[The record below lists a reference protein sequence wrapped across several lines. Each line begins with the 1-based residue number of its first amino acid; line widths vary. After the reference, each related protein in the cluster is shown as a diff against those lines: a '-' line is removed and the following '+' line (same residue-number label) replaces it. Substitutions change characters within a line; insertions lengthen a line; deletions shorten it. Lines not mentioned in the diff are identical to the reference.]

1 MSKKILF
8 LGAGKMGSA
17 ILRGLLGSGYDRN
30 SIAFVEP
37 HKETRESLLAET
49 KLQCFEDRI
58 EGILWADVILLAIK
72 PQIWKTLSAEIEEE
86 LGKLA
91 PKTFISIMAG
101 INLAQLG
108 AHLPQAQIVRTM
120 PNLPLTIGKGAVGY
134 CLRTES
140 ADLHGLI
147 QTIFA
152 PIGLTTCISES
163 QMDALTGLSGS
174 GPAFVFQ
181 VIEGMVQGGVLCG
194 LARGQAEDLAYQ
206 TLIGSIELWRQSGKN
221 PGALSAEVCS
231 PGGTT
236 IAGVQVLED
245 RALRG
250 TLMQAIQAA
259 ARRSAELG

>member
-1 MSKKILF
+1 MQEKILF

-17 ILRGLLGSGYDRN
+17 ILRGLLNSGISKTQI
-30 SIAFVEP
+30 SIVEP
-37 HKETRESLLAET
+37 HAPTREQILAET
-49 KLQCFEDRI
+49 GVGCFEDRV
-58 EGILWADVILLAIK
+58 EGILWADVIVLAIK
-72 PQIWKTLSAEIEEE
+72 PQIWKSLSLEIRSE
-86 LGKLA
+86 LAKVA
-91 PKTFISIMAG
+91 PKVFISIMAG

-108 AHLPQAQIVRTM
+108 ENLPQAQIVRTM

-134 CLRTES
+134 CLRNESTE
-140 ADLHGLI
+140 LHHLV
-147 QTIFA
+147 QAIFA
-152 PIGLTTCISES
+152 PIGLTTAIAES

-181 VIEGMVQGGVLCG
+181 IIEGMVQGGVLCG
-194 LARGQAEDLAYQ
+194 LARSQAEDLAYQ

-221 PGALSAEVCS
+221 PSALSAEVCS

-250 TLMQAIQAA
+250 TLMQAIAA
-259 ARRSAELG
+259 AAKRSAELG